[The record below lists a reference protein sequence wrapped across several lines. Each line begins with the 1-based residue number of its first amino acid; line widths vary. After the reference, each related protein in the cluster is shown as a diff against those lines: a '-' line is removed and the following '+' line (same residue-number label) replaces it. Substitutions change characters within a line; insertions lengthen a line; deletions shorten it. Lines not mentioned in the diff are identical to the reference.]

1 MGILTAAA
9 FIVRPTKHRLEAF
22 TMTQLVFGR
31 DMIILINH
39 IVYWR
44 LIFQNK
50 RDKIINDNVYGNTS
64 RIDYDYQ
71 VGYKVMRKNKADYK
85 YETPFK
91 GPYKIVQCWTND
103 TVTLQMGATTNG
115 LNTHMINPCK

>member
-9 FIVRPTKHRLEAF
+9 FIVRPTKHRIEAF

-39 IVYWR
+39 IAYWR

-71 VGYKVMRKNKADYK
+71 VGEKIMLKNKPDYRLK
-85 YETPFK
+85 TTFNET
-91 GPYKIVQCWTND
+91 YKILFLLMVQS
-103 TVTLQMGATTNG
+103 
-115 LNTHMINPCK
+115 H